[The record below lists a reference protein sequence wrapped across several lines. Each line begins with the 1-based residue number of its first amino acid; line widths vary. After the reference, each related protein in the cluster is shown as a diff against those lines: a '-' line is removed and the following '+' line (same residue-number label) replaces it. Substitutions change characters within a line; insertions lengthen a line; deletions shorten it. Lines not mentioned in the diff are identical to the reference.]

1 MGNVLVILRILPDST
16 EVDLDQLMEKV
27 KAILPDK
34 IVVREYKKEDM
45 AFGLKSLLVG
55 LTMPDEEGFTEDLE
69 EKIKNVEGVEE
80 ITIENITRI
89 L

>member
-1 MGNVLVILRILPDST
+1 MGNVLVILRILPNSPD
-16 EVDLDQLMEKV
+16 VDLDQLMERV
-27 KAILPDK
+27 KKTLPEK

-45 AFGLKSLLVG
+45 AFGLKSILVG
-55 LTMPDEEGFTEDLE
+55 LTMPDEEGYTETLE
-69 EKIKNVEGVEE
+69 DKIRNVEGVED